1 MDYKIIYYYL
11 YIIHFMSIK
20 YVFSSIH
27 IFLLVLL
34 LMYPFIVVKNYTL
47 DKFYVLLFLLGKLSW
62 IFCKDEC
69 YISYIFKKLETP
81 HYVLGNNAKEMND
94 ILHASNNKH
103 IGSLLYTGVVLFP
116 LIYAA
121 EIVIVNNRSKIIPN
135 FSLGI
140 IIVFYIFYLYY
151 IRFIKNRNF
160 MGNSWILLGKTMYS
174 FILFF
179 VIYKYFVLR

>member
-1 MDYKIIYYYL
+1 
-11 YIIHFMSIK
+11 MSIK

-27 IFLLVLL
+27 IFLLVSL

-81 HYVLGNNAKEMND
+81 HYVLGNNAKEMD
-94 ILHASNNKH
+94 DLLQISPNNY
-103 IGSLLYTGVVLFP
+103 IGRFLSHGVLVFP
-116 LIYAA
+116 LVYAA

-151 IRFIKNRNF
+151 IRFIKNRNLI
-160 MGNSWILLGKTMYS
+160 GNSWILFFKSIYS

-179 VIYKYFVLR
+179 VIYKYFVLV